1 MGNYHPQATWT
12 GLKTLDFLCILHK
25 IQNILEEEE
34 EEEEEESEM
43 AFLHDKRPS
52 PMQ

>member
-1 MGNYHPQATWT
+1 M
-12 GLKTLDFLCILHK
+12 GLKTFDFLCILHK
-25 IQNILEEEE
+25 IQNILE